1 MDCSPP
7 GSSLHGISQARILER
22 VAISFFKGSSSLRN
36 QTRFSCI
43 ALRILYRW
51 ATREAQYPNYFTK
64 KKSPVFILSLFS
76 HPLPSRPAPPP
87 TSFSPPSTFR
97 FSSPS
102 SQLVGWFD
110 LFLWVH
116 FSLWVATSLVD
127 LAGMESRTRTEH
139 KQCLGSCLEAEVL

>member
-1 MDCSPP
+1 MDYSPP

-43 ALRILYRW
+43 ALRILNRW
-51 ATREAQYPNYFTK
+51 ATREAQYPNHFTK
-64 KKSPVFILSLFS
+64 KKPSIYSFPIFS
-76 HPLPSRPAPPP
+76 PLPSRPAPPP

-97 FSSPS
+97 FPSPS

-110 LFLWVH
+110 LLLRVH
-116 FSLWVATSLVD
+116 FSLWVATSLAD
-127 LAGMESRTRTEH
+127 LAGMESRTHTEY
-139 KQCLGSCLEAEVL
+139 KQCLGSCLGAEVL